1 MDVICKAS
9 RIITGAIVAVSIVAA
24 IGTNAANAQQTP
36 SASSFLA
43 NPSQLLQQD
52 FEGGSL
58 LSNAV
63 EQLALTDPSTFGAL
77 LALLRDAD
85 EAQRGAIGRG
95 LAQAAKV
102 LVLTNQELAVQ
113 WQQQIALVNDP
124 SFKTAAAEALADV
137 KLGSVG
143 GGPGSGLGGPGGGPG
158 GGAVEDIRPK
168 SVGTLPYTF
177 TASTAGAGVPGG
189 TPGGTTTSPAGFT
202 SPSCVGPN
210 CSPVIN
216 PVSLSA
222 PQ

>member
-9 RIITGAIVAVSIVAA
+9 RVITGAIVAVSIVAA
-24 IGTNAANAQQTP
+24 VGMNAANAQQTP
-36 SASSFLA
+36 SVSSFLA
-43 NPSQLLQQD
+43 NPSQLLQENLD
-52 FEGGSL
+52 GGSL

-77 LALLRDAD
+77 LAMLRDAN

-124 SFKTAAAEALADV
+124 SFKTAAGEALADV

-158 GGAVEDIRPK
+158 GGVVEDISPK
-168 SVGTLPYTF
+168 SVGTLPFTF
-177 TASTAGAGVPGG
+177 TASTVGSGG
-189 TPGGTTTSPAGFT
+189 SIPGGTTTSSASFT
-202 SPSCVGPN
+202 GPSCVGPG

>member
-43 NPSQLLQQD
+43 NPSQLLQQN

-77 LALLRDAD
+77 LALLRDAN

-95 LAQAAKV
+95 L
-102 LVLTNQELAVQ
+102 
-113 WQQQIALVNDP
+113 
-124 SFKTAAAEALADV
+124 
-137 KLGSVG
+137 
-143 GGPGSGLGGPGGGPG
+143 
-158 GGAVEDIRPK
+158 
-168 SVGTLPYTF
+168 
-177 TASTAGAGVPGG
+177 
-189 TPGGTTTSPAGFT
+189 
-202 SPSCVGPN
+202 
-210 CSPVIN
+210 
-216 PVSLSA
+216 SLKPPRS
-222 PQ
+222 